1 MKKTMFILTAFLLA
15 TVIILAQPPAGNAK
29 KGTSYGIKVTSAGA
43 VSPDAVTALLDGKDS
58 ASVTVKGEVASVCAH
73 RGCFVYIKTA
83 SGKMYVKTRD
93 DAFFVPLSLKGK
105 KIIIKGTALKD
116 ASTGD
121 LYLLADG
128 FLVI

>member
-1 MKKTMFILTAFLLA
+1 MKKIMFILTVFLCTTA
-15 TVIILAQPPAGNAK
+15 IILAQPPGGNAQ
-29 KGTSYGIKVTSAGA
+29 KGTTYGANVTGTGA
-43 VSPDAVTALLDGKDS
+43 VSPDAVTALLAGKDS
-58 ASVTVKGEVASVCAH
+58 IPVTVKGEVASVCAQ

-93 DAFFVPLSLKGK
+93 DTFFVPLSLKGK